1 MSEEEDG
8 DGGFKKKTP
17 KDRARDV
24 ADLIVKL
31 DRRHEEK
38 LAREDRRT
46 VRVNR
51 VISESPR
58 KEL

>member
-17 KDRARDV
+17 KDRAQ
-24 ADLIVKL
+24 
-31 DRRHEEK
+31 EK